1 MNYSFTKLYIMWYIV
16 CFIVLI
22 FVDSFEIK
30 GMLIAP
36 VALFSLMIVLMI
48 AKNPYN
54 TEQSTAWR
62 KFLPIVQQILL
73 LVPAVMIWIVGFFHD
88 VDSLLYFLST
98 CAVIAC
104 CFIAISFT
112 IVRIVS
118 EFRYWRIMENVFTL
132 EEVK

>member
-1 MNYSFTKLYIMWYIV
+1 M
-16 CFIVLI
+16 VLI

-36 VALFSLMIVLMI
+36 VALFSLMIVLLI
-48 AKNPYN
+48 VKNPYN
-54 TEQSTAWR
+54 TEKATVWR

-88 VDSLLYFLST
+88 VDPLLNFFCT

-104 CFIAISFT
+104 CFIGIIFT
-112 IVRIVS
+112 IIRIVS
-118 EFRYWRIMENVFTL
+118 EFRYWRIMENVLTL
-132 EEVK
+132 EEIK